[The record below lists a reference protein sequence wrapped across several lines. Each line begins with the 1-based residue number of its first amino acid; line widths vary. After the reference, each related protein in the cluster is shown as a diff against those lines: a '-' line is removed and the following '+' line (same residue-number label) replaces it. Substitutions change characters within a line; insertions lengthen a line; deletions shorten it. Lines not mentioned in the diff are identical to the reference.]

1 MTQLASKNVRMEPA
15 LFHGYAVPLAH
26 ALQAADRTRPF
37 GECLVEAATQVWRT
51 GWVKDD
57 TIGFG
62 APDAER
68 AKVHFLSVLITDG
81 EVVLHPSAGPAT
93 R

>member
-1 MTQLASKNVRMEPA
+1 MTQLPAKPVPIELA

-26 ALQAADRTRPF
+26 ALHVADRARPF

-51 GWVKDD
+51 GWVKGD

-68 AKVHFLSVLITDG
+68 AKVHFLSVLITENG
-81 EVVLHPSAGPAT
+81 VLLNPWPAPTT